1 MHRSAWRNCLEN
13 GRRPIERASST
24 PGSDRSGPPRP
35 LLAPFGTPILRLS
48 RFSKQFRKKNSR
60 KFAVTSGRRFRF
72 QGCRLLRTLS
82 LSARIED
89 KFVGF
94 VAKDCCE
101 QWQLA
106 TLQVPEN
113 FSKERHIP

>member
-1 MHRSAWRNCLEN
+1 MLYQRLRACHKTKPIAS
-13 GRRPIERASST
+13 RRKAYSPECVEK
-24 PGSDRSGPPRP
+24 GY
-35 LLAPFGTPILRLS
+35 
-48 RFSKQFRKKNSR
+48 SR
-60 KFAVTSGRRFRF
+60 KFAVTSGRRFRL
-72 QGCRLLRTLS
+72 QGCRLLRTLF

>member
-1 MHRSAWRNCLEN
+1 MTLPSSLHLGRWPLPRGSAPQDGASQSRGE
-13 GRRPIERASST
+13 GRGTAVPPLSPAPINQST
-24 PGSDRSGPPRP
+24 WKR
-35 LLAPFGTPILRLS
+35 
-48 RFSKQFRKKNSR
+48 NSR
-60 KFAVTSGRRFRF
+60 KFAVTSERRFRF

>member
-1 MHRSAWRNCLEN
+1 MKTLGGAAGEVLRSPKTRLFGSFCL
-13 GRRPIERASST
+13 PLPATST
-24 PGSDRSGPPRP
+24 LEP
-35 LLAPFGTPILRLS
+35 LLEPLFIQS
-48 RFSKQFRKKNSR
+48 QKKNSR
-60 KFAVTSGRRFRF
+60 KFAVTSGRRFRL
-72 QGCRLLRTLS
+72 QGCRSLRTLS
-82 LSARIED
+82 LPARIEG

-94 VAKDCCE
+94 VARDCYE